1 LPSLSYGFYF
11 HLCISISFPSA
22 KQLIRY
28 AHRKLTH
35 HALCKSL
42 FFLSVVPQQ
51 LMRQVTLRSAALAVE
66 FHLAQSDADDT
77 DDDAAA
83 NDAAVDSD
91 ATAAA
96 AAETNVE
103 KTNRR
108 AVHLIVAT
116 LSDSYAAPTEMADSE
131 DAVTDD
137 DDVDDDDRGVMQTS
151 AADAADKA
159 WLRKQSIETPR
170 GAAAVT
176 FVRGDDGAENALTEM
191 IIRNA
196 CDIVTVVRIDADD
209 LLDRQWLARVADSV
223 DSLSPARPSIIT
235 PDDADAL
242 FPGDGDALIP
252 GDGGVIQVFMHGV
265 SELDQIVLD
274 RGGKGMCPAFV
285 SNSR

>member
-1 LPSLSYGFYF
+1 
-11 HLCISISFPSA
+11 
-22 KQLIRY
+22 
-28 AHRKLTH
+28 
-35 HALCKSL
+35 
-42 FFLSVVPQQ
+42 
-51 LMRQVTLRSAALAVE
+51 MRQVTLRSAALAVE
-66 FHLAQSDADDT
+66 FHLAQIDADDA

-116 LSDSYAAPTEMADSE
+116 LSDSYAAPTEMPDSD

-137 DDVDDDDRGVMQTS
+137 VDNDDRGDMQTS

-159 WLRKQSIETPR
+159 WLRKQSLETPR

-176 FVRGDDGAENALTEM
+176 FVRGDDGAETALTEM

-285 SNSR
+285 SSCRSVMSAVCHLCVCACNPLNSHLFPSLSVHNSGASQRRRGQRSTATVRPCSR